1 MRTETEIMTLILEQA
16 KLSQHIRIVAM
27 NGSRVNKEIEKDSM
41 QDYDIAFI
49 VDNLEYFINH
59 QSWLEPFG
67 KVLMMQRP
75 DDFTLFGQS
84 KSRDYHYLVQFE
96 DGVRIDFTFIAIEN
110 LEAYLQEDHLVEI
123 ILDKDS
129 IISGV
134 IPATDRD
141 YWIKKP
147 NEQNY
152 RDCINE
158 MLWLSFYVV
167 KGIKRH
173 EPIYAMDHLAS
184 MRQMLL
190 QMITWQVGF
199 ETDFSISVGKNYKYL
214 DRYISSS
221 MWDKLLATYNLSSK
235 EQCVVVLESMLTI
248 FSVVADR
255 VGDYGTFVYDRHEY
269 HDVSTYVLKQINDE

>member
-1 MRTETEIMTLILEQA
+1 MRTETEIMTLILDQA

-27 NGSRVNKEIEKDSM
+27 NGSRVNKKIEKDLM

-49 VDNLEYFINH
+49 VDNLEYYINH

-75 DDFTLFGQS
+75 DDFTLFGQL

-141 YWIKKP
+141 YWIEKP
-147 NEQNY
+147 NEQKY

-199 ETDFSISVGKNYKYL
+199 ETDFSISVGKNFKYL

-221 MWDKLLATYNLSSK
+221 MWDKVLATYNLSSK
-235 EQCVVVLESMLTI
+235 EQCIVVLESMLTI

>member
-1 MRTETEIMTLILEQA
+1 MRTETEIMTVILEEAESSPQ
-16 KLSQHIRIVAM
+16 IRIVAM
-27 NGSRVNKEIEKDSM
+27 NGSRVNKNIEKDAM
-41 QDYDIAFI
+41 QDYDIAYI
-49 VDNLEYFINH
+49 VDDIEYYKNH

-67 KVLMMQRP
+67 KILMMQRP
-75 DDFTLFGQS
+75 DDFTLFGQTQ
-84 KSRDYHYLVQFE
+84 SRDYHYLVQFE
-96 DGVRIDFTFIAIEN
+96 DGIRIDFTFVSIEN
-110 LEAYLQEDHLVEI
+110 LEDYLQEDHLVSI

-134 IPATDRD
+134 LPASDQD
-141 YWIKKP
+141 YWVRKP
-147 NEQNY
+147 SEQSY

-173 EPIYAMDHLAS
+173 EPIYAMDHLAL
-184 MRQMLL
+184 MRGMLL

-199 ETDFSISVGKNYKYL
+199 ETEFSLSVGKNYKHL

-221 MWDKLLATYNLSSK
+221 MWEKLLSTYNLSSK
-235 EQCVVVLESMLTI
+235 EQCVIVLESMLTI

-269 HDVSTYVLKQINDE
+269 HDVSTYVLNQINSE